1 METNKTNQEKIS
13 YILNELI
20 TNHNTKSIQEVFSSE
35 YIVHTSKKD
44 YKGHKIIIK
53 WAKNLHDFLSDLK
66 IVKIQ
71 FLVQT
76 EDLIVWKR
84 TLRGKIKPSKN
95 KNLKTSKTIQWDEMI
110 VSKFKNG
117 FIIEE
122 WNNSEFLGVLFSKP
136 N

>member
-1 METNKTNQEKIS
+1 MKNTEKIE
-13 YILNELI
+13 YILKELI
-20 TNHNTKSIQEVFSSE
+20 QNNNPNSIQGAFARN

-44 YKGHKIIIK
+44 YKGHEIIK
-53 WAKNLHDFLSDLK
+53 RWLRDLNKYFYDLK

-76 EDLIVWKR
+76 EEVVVWKR
-84 TLRGKIKPSKN
+84 TLKGKIKPSKSN
-95 KNLKTSKTIQWDEMI
+95 KLVPKKTIKWDEMV
-110 VSKFKNG
+110 VSKFKDG

-122 WNNSEFLGVLFSKP
+122 WNTSEFLGELLSKQGFYK

>member
-1 METNKTNQEKIS
+1 MQNNNEKIS
-13 YILNELI
+13 FVLNELI
-20 TNHNTKSIQEVFSSE
+20 TNHSTTSIQEVFSNE

-44 YKGHKIIIK
+44 YQGHKIIIK
-53 WAKNLHDFLSDLK
+53 WAKDLHNFFADLK

-76 EDLIVWKR
+76 DEFIVWKR